1 MIILY
6 IELKEFK
13 MAKSDDI
20 LERMIDFAVQII
32 KLCSALPRTPIG
44 NHLASQLLR
53 CGTSPAPDYAKAQET
68 ESPDELFHQ
77 LGMVL
82 KDLNEL
88 AIWLEI
94 SKRSEILSLEFVE
107 LLISVMKENNE
118 LTKIISSSILAIGK

>member
-1 MIILY
+1 
-6 IELKEFK
+6 

-44 NHLASQLLR
+44 NHLANQLLR
-53 CGTSPAPDYAKAQET
+53 CGTSPASDYAKAQET

-82 KDLNEL
+82 KNLNEL

-118 LTKIISSSILAIGK
+118 LTKIISSSIVAIGK

>member
-1 MIILY
+1 
-6 IELKEFK
+6 

-44 NHLASQLLR
+44 NHLANQLLR

-94 SKRSEILSLEFVE
+94 TKRSEILSLEFVE

-118 LTKIISSSILAIGK
+118 LTKIISSSIVAIGK